1 MLTSLAPSPM
11 AKVTAFRLF
20 LTNCTTN
27 AYKTVKTSALDL
39 TFPWNSFRDRFRTW
53 TVARIAQFGKHHT
66 AVMFRS
72 LSEFKSIALFPHAC
86 IDRTLRPSI
95 VPTVKLVREK
105 EKRRKKGQASGV
117 NNIARTHSRGDVAG
131 SNSRATTWLSREVKE
146 PKHWPCFTGWCFT
159 YRVTSLHL
167 PPRTELS
174 KKYCYELDELW
185 SERQSLRHTMR
196 FQSLN
201 QYLQV

>member
-1 MLTSLAPSPM
+1 MWGNQENNEIKSKRYGKTTATCTKNTRWPNLLKKDWRPDITVFLTKIVPLIMLTSLAPSPM

-20 LTNCTTN
+20 LTNSTTN

-72 LSEFKSIALFPHAC
+72 VSEFKSIALFPHAC

-95 VPTVKLVREK
+95 VPTSSSAKRKNDEK
-105 EKRRKKGQASGV
+105 SGRRWV
-117 NNIARTHSRGDVAG
+117 
-131 SNSRATTWLSREVKE
+131 
-146 PKHWPCFTGWCFT
+146 
-159 YRVTSLHL
+159 
-167 PPRTELS
+167 
-174 KKYCYELDELW
+174 
-185 SERQSLRHTMR
+185 
-196 FQSLN
+196 
-201 QYLQV
+201 